1 MAVLTG
7 NIQTNWFVEI
17 NGKKHGP
24 FPNKQLAESNVPA
37 IIHQLGLN
45 ENTFANI
52 VGENSN
58 GTQVLLG

>member
-1 MAVLTG
+1 MALLSG
-7 NIQTNWFVEI
+7 NVQTNWFVEI

-24 FPNKQLAESNVPA
+24 FPNKHLAESNVPA
-37 IIHQLGLN
+37 ILSQLGLT

-52 VGENSN
+52 VGQNSD